1 MVFKRKEKE
10 ESKEIVKVE
19 VKKESSTINNE
30 YVEGSLNY
38 KKDKITVQK

>member
-10 ESKEIVKVE
+10 EPKE
-19 VKKESSTINNE
+19 VKKEVEVIKFLTINNE